1 MPWSEAEPEWG
12 HKGLKPPYPLGTPLE
27 AKGNEEEER
36 GERRKKKREEEEGA
50 FLGVETGSTTGRD
63 GLNKKILPKFNEASL
78 YA

>member
-1 MPWSEAEPEWG
+1 
-12 HKGLKPPYPLGTPLE
+12 LE